1 MTLIVSHRGGALLW
15 PENSRIA
22 FENTARLPVDAVEFD
37 VHPSRDGR
45 LVVIHDATLDRTT
58 DGTGPVAGQDW
69 EALARLILKGSG
81 GQRMLL
87 LDEVLAIFAPT
98 RIDLRLEIKAGA
110 GRLPYPDLPA
120 RIAAALRD
128 AGMPGRTTITSFQL
142 PTVVEAARHGRPR
155 NHVWLVT
162 PDAQTDLGLDG
173 VIALAQRAAVPML
186 GLRWNRLDA
195 EIVAAVRAAGLGIGA
210 WACNDA
216 AAIGHA
222 LGLGLDVFT
231 TDRPDLALAMRA
243 GADPAHSCFH
253 GITSA

>member
-1 MTLIVSHRGGALLW
+1 MTAIISHRGGALLW

-22 FENTARLPVDAVEFD
+22 FENTVRLPVDGVEFD
-37 VHPSRDGR
+37 VHPSRDGK

-58 DGTGPVAGQDW
+58 DGAGPVADQDW

-98 RIDLRLEIKAGA
+98 AIDLRLEIKAGA
-110 GRLPYPDLPA
+110 ARAPYAGLSAPIVATLH
-120 RIAAALRD
+120 AAGLL
-128 AGMPGRTTITSFQL
+128 GRTTITSFQL
-142 PTVVEAARHGRPR
+142 PTVVEAVRYGRPR

-173 VIALAQRAAVPML
+173 VIALAQRNAVPML

-195 EIVAAVRAAGLGIGA
+195 RIVAAVRAAGLGIGG

-216 AAIGHA
+216 AAIGHV
-222 LGLGLDVFT
+222 LGLGVDVFT

-243 GADPAHSCFH
+243 RATQDAEGSRA
-253 GITSA
+253 